1 MAPPVRRDP
10 GRDQVLTIVG
20 CPECNQPAEVLE
32 RFTLESTDGPI
43 EHVRLSCLVR
53 HHFLMPA
60 EMLSRAASNRLAA

>member
-1 MAPPVRRDP
+1 
-10 GRDQVLTIVG
+10 VG

-32 RFTLESTDGPI
+32 RFALESTDGPI
-43 EHVRLSCLVR
+43 EHVRLSCLAR